1 MNQCS
6 IIGVPRSARARMT
19 LGSRSATPLNPN
31 GHHHSTSPQPDPER
45 YWERDTWTKRF
56 DISFKRWVASWPL
69 LIGGCKTGTLS
80 RRLFNLFLLKLNAI
94 PNCNHKSL
102 QDFGC
107 FDVSMYHV
115 SCKLLC
121 EYYYIKTVITKSAM
135 YHNFKKN
142 FKVFYHSIMKSI
154 FSVQSF
160 AFCRPMC

>member
-1 MNQCS
+1 MFPGLQEPVWLLVHEAQPLWIQMATTIQLRLS
-6 IIGVPRSARARMT
+6 QT
-19 LGSRSATPLNPN
+19 LR
-31 GHHHSTSPQPDPER
+31 DID
-45 YWERDTWTKRF
+45 RDTWTKRL
-56 DISFKRWVASWPL
+56 DISFKQWVASWPL

-94 PNCNHKSL
+94 PNCNRKSL

-135 YHNFKKN
+135 YHNFKKT
-142 FKVFYHSIMKSI
+142 FKVFLYHSIRKSV